1 MAISNRRLL
10 NLERKLKNLL
20 NPGNELKPIPT
31 DFSDFVK
38 NCEIRS
44 GSEMKLFSPYKY
56 QEILVKLR
64 RQFNQII
71 ICKSRQLGCT
81 QVLSADDVHQACMNQ
96 AFSSCFFQKN
106 QKDVTSLSLRIK
118 QMIHGLKDYGIT
130 LDNDTQS
137 YIRIKNKGDIYLR
150 NSSKEGT
157 RSLDS
162 LSRITWDE
170 SAFLE
175 NIQHIYESS
184 AASSSL
190 VENCSKVL
198 ISTPS
203 AKGGFY
209 WDKLNSDNLEDIE
222 LVCEKVASG
231 ELYSDDLPGFYYF
244 IDSRNVLKVIIHWR
258 CHPIYNQINDSY
270 PGGYLQYRQDKDG
283 LSEEIVKREFDLK
296 FIDSSKAYFSSFT
309 VSECIDGEDY
319 EDGLDVNADSYWM
332 GVDPN
337 FSASGE
343 DYFCVAVLKL
353 KDGVYTL
360 VNLYRKRKMSSEYH
374 LYQTSKL
381 IEFYRPKRVIVENNS
396 GGAIIVEQLQKQHGS
411 IIVGQRTS
419 SENKHVLIGRILLAL
434 EKKVCVFPEK
444 SLLIQELLN
453 FRQIGNK
460 LQASQ
465 DQHDDAVMALA
476 HCLSGCPLA
485 NDEYSPFASVNFDDL
500 LV

>member
-1 MAISNRRLL
+1 MALTHNRLL
-10 NLERKLKNLL
+10 NLERKLNNLL

-31 DFSDFVK
+31 DFSEFVK
-38 NCEIRS
+38 NCQIRS
-44 GSEMKLFSPYKY
+44 GSEMKYFTPYKY
-56 QEILVKLR
+56 QEILIKLR
-64 RQFNQII
+64 KNYNQAI

-81 QVLSADDVHQACMNQ
+81 QILSADDLHQASLNQ
-96 AFSSCFFQKN
+96 AFSSCYFMRN

-118 QMIHGLKDYGIT
+118 QMIHGLKEYIK

-137 YIRIKNKGDIYLR
+137 YIRIKDKGDIYLR

-162 LSRITWDE
+162 LSRITMDE
-170 SAFLE
+170 ASFLE

-190 VENCSKVL
+190 VEDCSKVL

-203 AKGGFY
+203 VKGGFY
-209 WDKLNSDNLEDIE
+209 WDKLNSDNPEDIE

-244 IDSRNVLKVIIHWR
+244 VDSRNCCKVIIHWR

-283 LSEEIVKREFDLK
+283 LSEEIVLREFDLK

-309 VSECIDGEDY
+309 VSECINGEDDY

-343 DYFCVAVLKL
+343 DYFCAAVLKL
-353 KDGVYTL
+353 KDGIYTL

-396 GGAIIVEQLQKQHGS
+396 GGTIIVEQLQKQHGS

-419 SENKHVLIGRILLAL
+419 AENKHVLVGRILLAL
-434 EKKVCVFPEK
+434 EKHILFYPEK

-453 FRQIGNK
+453 FRQVGNK
-460 LQASQ
+460 LQASEN
-465 DQHDDAVMALA
+465 QHDDAVMALA

-485 NDEYSPFASVNFDDL
+485 SDEYSPFASVNFDDL